1 MEAGTAVIEKGWNVD
16 DILDWLK
23 RTGASVE
30 KDNEGQIIIYTDLYE
45 NEEGG
50 LSVL

>member
-1 MEAGTAVIEKGWNVD
+1 MEAGTAVIAKDWNVD
-16 DILDWLK
+16 DILEFL
-23 RTGASVE
+23 RQNGANVE
-30 KDNEGQIIIYTDLYE
+30 QDNDGQIILCTDLYE

>member
-1 MEAGTAVIEKGWNVD
+1 MEAGTAVIPANWNVD
-16 DILDWLK
+16 DIVEFL
-23 RTGASVE
+23 RENCPSVE
-30 KDNEGQIIIYTDLYE
+30 KDHDGQIIIYTGLYE

>member
-1 MEAGTAVIEKGWNVD
+1 MEAGTAVIAKGWNVD
-16 DILDWLK
+16 DILDFLHNY
-23 RTGASVE
+23 GANIE
-30 KDNEGQIIIYTDLYE
+30 KDNDGQIIIYTNLYE

>member
-1 MEAGTAVIEKGWNVD
+1 MEAGTAVIAKGWNVD

-23 RTGASVE
+23 KYGASIE
-30 KDNEGQIIIYTDLYE
+30 KDNEGQIIYTDLYE